1 MEVVD
6 ERHLNTFEQIIN
18 INTRS
23 LPGHHLN
30 AFLAYIVH
38 RLQSNIT
45 IPRSLSYTTT
55 LPTPTKTR
63 HVITTINR
71 PHIILYKPFTQPIH
85 PSIMTSQM
93 TLWHS
98 YERKSSWCRTFLL
111 FGQQQQQQ
119 YVSINESI
127 RRDLQAECS
136 WESSTWTLFT
146 FLHCR
151 TRFETRALP
160 LLKEPSRAS
169 PTVRYLPLTKTE
181 PNNNWINHQREGVS
195 GHGIVP

>member
-111 FGQQQQQQ
+111 FVSRSSRMNVDKLVNQETFGAEMFNGVFHVDPLHISTLQDSLQNKSFTLYQDRVGRKNHLERVLQYQQ
-119 YVSINESI
+119 I
-127 RRDLQAECS
+127 
-136 WESSTWTLFT
+136 FT
-146 FLHCR
+146 
-151 TRFETRALP
+151 A
-160 LLKEPSRAS
+160 
-169 PTVRYLPLTKTE
+169 Y
-181 PNNNWINHQREGVS
+181 
-195 GHGIVP
+195 

>member
-30 AFLAYIVH
+30 AFLAYIVY

-111 FGQQQQQQ
+111 FVSRSSRMNVYKLMSQLGEIWGGNVQWSLPRGPSSHFHTVGLALEQELYQDRVGRKNHLERVLQ
-119 YVSINESI
+119 Y
-127 RRDLQAECS
+127 Q
-136 WESSTWTLFT
+136 
-146 FLHCR
+146 
-151 TRFETRALP
+151 
-160 LLKEPSRAS
+160 
-169 PTVRYLPLTKTE
+169 
-181 PNNNWINHQREGVS
+181 
-195 GHGIVP
+195 